1 MKGAEKMAKDNRI
14 TALYERLSRDDE
26 MQGESNSITNQ
37 KKYLEDYAVQHGFG
51 NIQHF
56 SDDGYSGT
64 NFNRPAFNSLLT
76 EIEAG
81 RVGTVIVKDMSRF
94 GRNYLQ
100 VGFYTEMMFPKKNVR
115 FIAVNNGVDSANPAD
130 NDFTPF
136 LNIMNEWYAKDT
148 SKKIKAVFKA
158 KMRDGKRVSGAVPY
172 GYYRK
177 PEDKQTLYVDE
188 ASASVVRRI
197 FQLACDGMGA
207 TAIADTLSEDKI
219 LIPSAYARQNH
230 PEDCQCTNY
239 HDPYTWNATTVGYIL
254 NRREYLGHTVL
265 GKTTRDNFKTK
276 RKRIANEDELL
287 VFYNTHEAIID
298 QETYDKAQR
307 MRKRVSPRRNS
318 EKPAHRL
325 SGLLYCADCGSRL
338 AYINSKPK
346 DGKIYDSNQAF
357 RCSRYHNKYHSCT
370 GHYIKASTIEM
381 LIYQAT
387 KRVSQYVL
395 KDEKEFVEQ
404 LKAQYELQCEK
415 DNTDDKK
422 ELLEAKR
429 RMMDLDDLIK
439 GLYENFTLGRLP
451 ERQFNRLMTEYDTE
465 QSSLEQRISELETAT
480 ERISTKAVQ
489 IDKFV
494 RLVKKYRDFEEL
506 TTPMLNDFIEKV
518 VIHEA
523 EGGRTKDRTQQV
535 DIYFNFIGNFV
546 LPLSEDEVEAL
557 QSEEARRAEEIAER
571 KRKSSKKSTQKR
583 NQKRAEIKAK
593 AEAEAGDP
601 EAMAEYKA
609 ILEKGR
615 QNNRKRSEKMRE
627 LRMSDPEY
635 RAKMEEKER
644 LALER
649 EKKRQERATKKK
661 KIALAELKEQAEK
674 GNQEAVREL
683 EERRAIARERS
694 RKSAEKRKQRAE
706 NDPEYAKYLE
716 ERNAEYNRRHTAR
729 RKEQMEALRARAE
742 AGDQEA
748 QSQLAERKQYQ
759 VRATVKSY
767 RKMREDALNGDPIA
781 KERYEKT
788 LAMRREA
795 YHAKKS
801 EQTA

>member
-1 MKGAEKMAKDNRI
+1 MAKDNRI

-64 NFNRPAFNSLLT
+64 NLNRPAFNSLLT

-100 VGFYTEMMFPKKNVR
+100 VGFYAEMMFPKKNVR

-130 NDFTPF
+130 DDFTPF

-254 NRREYLGHTVL
+254 NRREYLGYTVL

-546 LPLSEDEVEAL
+546 LPLSEDE
-557 QSEEARRAEEIAER
+557 
-571 KRKSSKKSTQKR
+571 
-583 NQKRAEIKAK
+583 
-593 AEAEAGDP
+593 
-601 EAMAEYKA
+601 YKA

-615 QNNRKRSEKMRE
+615 QNNRKRAEKMRE

-795 YHAKKS
+795 YHSKKS

>member
-1 MKGAEKMAKDNRI
+1 
-14 TALYERLSRDDE
+14 
-26 MQGESNSITNQ
+26 
-37 KKYLEDYAVQHGFG
+37 
-51 NIQHF
+51 
-56 SDDGYSGT
+56 
-64 NFNRPAFNSLLT
+64 
-76 EIEAG
+76 
-81 RVGTVIVKDMSRF
+81 
-94 GRNYLQ
+94 
-100 VGFYTEMMFPKKNVR
+100 
-115 FIAVNNGVDSANPAD
+115 
-130 NDFTPF
+130 
-136 LNIMNEWYAKDT
+136 
-148 SKKIKAVFKA
+148 
-158 KMRDGKRVSGAVPY
+158 
-172 GYYRK
+172 
-177 PEDKQTLYVDE
+177 
-188 ASASVVRRI
+188 
-197 FQLACDGMGA
+197 
-207 TAIADTLSEDKI
+207 
-219 LIPSAYARQNH
+219 
-230 PEDCQCTNY
+230 
-239 HDPYTWNATTVGYIL
+239 
-254 NRREYLGHTVL
+254 
-265 GKTTRDNFKTK
+265 
-276 RKRIANEDELL
+276 
-287 VFYNTHEAIID
+287 
-298 QETYDKAQR
+298 
-307 MRKRVSPRRNS
+307 
-318 EKPAHRL
+318 
-325 SGLLYCADCGSRL
+325 
-338 AYINSKPK
+338 
-346 DGKIYDSNQAF
+346 
-357 RCSRYHNKYHSCT
+357 
-370 GHYIKASTIEM
+370 M

-465 QSSLEQRISELETAT
+465 QSNLEQRISELETAT

-593 AEAEAGDP
+593 AEAGDS

-683 EERRAIARERS
+683 EESRAIARERS

-748 QSQLAERKQYQ
+748 KSQLAERKQYQ

-795 YHAKKS
+795 YHSKKS

>member
-1 MKGAEKMAKDNRI
+1 MARF
-14 TALYERLSRDDE
+14 ASSL
-26 MQGESNSITNQ
+26 Q
-37 KKYLEDYAVQHGFG
+37 KKYLEDYAVQHGFD

-115 FIAVNNGVDSANPAD
+115 FIAVNNGVDSVNPAD

-158 KMRDGKRVSGAVPY
+158 KTRDGKRVSGAVPY

-381 LIYQAT
+381 LIYQAA

-546 LPLSEDEVEAL
+546 LPLSEDE
-557 QSEEARRAEEIAER
+557 
-571 KRKSSKKSTQKR
+571 
-583 NQKRAEIKAK
+583 
-593 AEAEAGDP
+593 
-601 EAMAEYKA
+601 YKA

-615 QNNRKRSEKMRE
+615 QNNRKRAEKMRE
-627 LRMSDPEY
+627 LRMSDPAY

-694 RKSAEKRKQRAE
+694 RKSAERRKQRAE

-788 LAMRREA
+788 LTMRREA

>member
-1 MKGAEKMAKDNRI
+1 MAKDNRI

-148 SKKIKAVFKA
+148 SKKIKAVFKV

-254 NRREYLGHTVL
+254 NRREYLGHAVL

-307 MRKRVSPRRNS
+307 MRKRVSPRRKS

-357 RCSRYHNKYHSCT
+357 RCSRDHNKYHSCT

-465 QSSLEQRISELETAT
+465 QSSLKQRISELETAT

-546 LPLSEDEVEAL
+546 LPLSED
-557 QSEEARRAEEIAER
+557 
-571 KRKSSKKSTQKR
+571 
-583 NQKRAEIKAK
+583 
-593 AEAEAGDP
+593 
-601 EAMAEYKA
+601 EYKA

-748 QSQLAERKQYQ
+748 KSQLAERKQYQ

>member
-1 MKGAEKMAKDNRI
+1 MAKDNRI

-546 LPLSEDEVEAL
+546 LPLSEDE
-557 QSEEARRAEEIAER
+557 
-571 KRKSSKKSTQKR
+571 
-583 NQKRAEIKAK
+583 
-593 AEAEAGDP
+593 
-601 EAMAEYKA
+601 YKA

-615 QNNRKRSEKMRE
+615 QNNRKRAEKMRE

-767 RKMREDALNGDPIA
+767 RKMRDDALSGDPIA
-781 KERYEKT
+781 KVRYEKT

>member
-1 MKGAEKMAKDNRI
+1 MAKDNRI

-64 NFNRPAFNSLLT
+64 SLNRPAFNSLLT

-115 FIAVNNGVDSANPAD
+115 FIAVNNGVDSVNPAD

-136 LNIMNEWYAKDT
+136 LNSMNEWYAKDT

-158 KMRDGKRVSGAVPY
+158 KTRDGKRVSGAVPY

-381 LIYQAT
+381 LIYQAA

-546 LPLSEDEVEAL
+546 LPLSEDE
-557 QSEEARRAEEIAER
+557 
-571 KRKSSKKSTQKR
+571 
-583 NQKRAEIKAK
+583 
-593 AEAEAGDP
+593 
-601 EAMAEYKA
+601 YKA

-615 QNNRKRSEKMRE
+615 QNNRKRAEKMRE
-627 LRMSDPEY
+627 LRMSDPAY

-694 RKSAEKRKQRAE
+694 RKSAERRKQRAE

-767 RKMREDALNGDPIA
+767 RKMRDDALSGDPIA
-781 KERYEKT
+781 KVRYEKT

>member
-1 MKGAEKMAKDNRI
+1 MAKDNRI

-64 NFNRPAFNSLLT
+64 SLNRPAFNSLLT

-136 LNIMNEWYAKDT
+136 LNSMNEWYAKDT

-381 LIYQAT
+381 LIYQAA

-546 LPLSEDEVEAL
+546 LPLSEDE
-557 QSEEARRAEEIAER
+557 
-571 KRKSSKKSTQKR
+571 
-583 NQKRAEIKAK
+583 
-593 AEAEAGDP
+593 
-601 EAMAEYKA
+601 YKA

-615 QNNRKRSEKMRE
+615 QNNRKRAEKMRE
-627 LRMSDPEY
+627 LRMSDPAY

-694 RKSAEKRKQRAE
+694 RKSAERRKQRAE

-788 LAMRREA
+788 LTMRREA
-795 YHAKKS
+795 YHSKKS

>member
-1 MKGAEKMAKDNRI
+1 MAKDNRI

-76 EIEAG
+76 EIEAD

-130 NDFTPF
+130 DDFTPF

-546 LPLSEDEVEAL
+546 LPLSEDE
-557 QSEEARRAEEIAER
+557 
-571 KRKSSKKSTQKR
+571 
-583 NQKRAEIKAK
+583 
-593 AEAEAGDP
+593 
-601 EAMAEYKA
+601 YKA

-615 QNNRKRSEKMRE
+615 QNNRKRAEKMRE

-661 KIALAELKEQAEK
+661 KIALAELKERAEK
-674 GNQEAVREL
+674 GNQEAVRER

-767 RKMREDALNGDPIA
+767 RKMRDDALIGDPIA
-781 KERYEKT
+781 KVRYEKT

>member
-1 MKGAEKMAKDNRI
+1 
-14 TALYERLSRDDE
+14 
-26 MQGESNSITNQ
+26 
-37 KKYLEDYAVQHGFG
+37 
-51 NIQHF
+51 
-56 SDDGYSGT
+56 
-64 NFNRPAFNSLLT
+64 
-76 EIEAG
+76 
-81 RVGTVIVKDMSRF
+81 
-94 GRNYLQ
+94 
-100 VGFYTEMMFPKKNVR
+100 
-115 FIAVNNGVDSANPAD
+115 
-130 NDFTPF
+130 
-136 LNIMNEWYAKDT
+136 
-148 SKKIKAVFKA
+148 
-158 KMRDGKRVSGAVPY
+158 MRDGKRVSGAVPY

-298 QETYDKAQR
+298 QEKYDKAQR

-546 LPLSEDEVEAL
+546 LPLSEDE
-557 QSEEARRAEEIAER
+557 
-571 KRKSSKKSTQKR
+571 
-583 NQKRAEIKAK
+583 
-593 AEAEAGDP
+593 
-601 EAMAEYKA
+601 YKA

-694 RKSAEKRKQRAE
+694 RKSAKKRKQRAE

-748 QSQLAERKQYQ
+748 QSQLAERKPYQ

-767 RKMREDALNGDPIA
+767 RKMRDDALSGDPIA
-781 KERYEKT
+781 KVRYEKT

>member
-1 MKGAEKMAKDNRI
+1 MAKDNRI

-64 NFNRPAFNSLLT
+64 NLNRPAFNSLLT

-130 NDFTPF
+130 DDFTPF

-546 LPLSEDEVEAL
+546 LPLSEDE
-557 QSEEARRAEEIAER
+557 
-571 KRKSSKKSTQKR
+571 
-583 NQKRAEIKAK
+583 
-593 AEAEAGDP
+593 
-601 EAMAEYKA
+601 YKA

-748 QSQLAERKQYQ
+748 KSQLAERKQYQ

>member
-1 MKGAEKMAKDNRI
+1 M
-14 TALYERLSRDDE
+14 
-26 MQGESNSITNQ
+26 
-37 KKYLEDYAVQHGFG
+37 
-51 NIQHF
+51 
-56 SDDGYSGT
+56 
-64 NFNRPAFNSLLT
+64 
-76 EIEAG
+76 
-81 RVGTVIVKDMSRF
+81 IVKDMSRF

-172 GYYRK
+172 GYCRK

-307 MRKRVSPRRNS
+307 MGKRVSPRRNS

-546 LPLSEDEVEAL
+546 LPLSEDE
-557 QSEEARRAEEIAER
+557 
-571 KRKSSKKSTQKR
+571 
-583 NQKRAEIKAK
+583 
-593 AEAEAGDP
+593 
-601 EAMAEYKA
+601 YKA

-767 RKMREDALNGDPIA
+767 IKMRDDALSGDPIA
-781 KERYEKT
+781 KVRYEKT

>member
-1 MKGAEKMAKDNRI
+1 MAKDNRI

-64 NFNRPAFNSLLT
+64 NLNRPAFNSLLT

-130 NDFTPF
+130 DDFTPF

-197 FQLACDGMGA
+197 FHLACDGMGA

-239 HDPYTWNATTVGYIL
+239 HDPYTWNATTEGYIL

-557 QSEEARRAEEIAER
+557 QSEEARRAE
-571 KRKSSKKSTQKR
+571 
-583 NQKRAEIKAK
+583 
-593 AEAEAGDP
+593 AGDP

-706 NDPEYAKYLE
+706 NGPEYAKYLE
-716 ERNAEYNRRHTAR
+716 ERNAVYNRRHTAR

>member
-1 MKGAEKMAKDNRI
+1 MAKDNRI

-254 NRREYLGHTVL
+254 NRREYLGHAVL

-357 RCSRYHNKYHSCT
+357 RCSRDHNKYHSCT

-546 LPLSEDEVEAL
+546 LPLSEDE
-557 QSEEARRAEEIAER
+557 
-571 KRKSSKKSTQKR
+571 
-583 NQKRAEIKAK
+583 
-593 AEAEAGDP
+593 
-601 EAMAEYKA
+601 YKA

-615 QNNRKRSEKMRE
+615 QNNRKRAEKMRE

-694 RKSAEKRKQRAE
+694 RKSAEKCKQRAE

-788 LAMRREA
+788 LTMRREA
-795 YHAKKS
+795 YHSKQS

>member
-1 MKGAEKMAKDNRI
+1 MAKDNRI

-115 FIAVNNGVDSANPAD
+115 FIAVNNGVDSVNPAD

-136 LNIMNEWYAKDT
+136 LNSMNEWYAKDT

-158 KMRDGKRVSGAVPY
+158 KTRDGKRVSGAVPY

-381 LIYQAT
+381 LIYQAA

-546 LPLSEDEVEAL
+546 LPLSEDE
-557 QSEEARRAEEIAER
+557 
-571 KRKSSKKSTQKR
+571 
-583 NQKRAEIKAK
+583 
-593 AEAEAGDP
+593 
-601 EAMAEYKA
+601 YKA

-615 QNNRKRSEKMRE
+615 QNNRKRAEKMRE
-627 LRMSDPEY
+627 LRMSDPAY

-649 EKKRQERATKKK
+649 EKTRQERATKKK

-788 LAMRREA
+788 LTMRREA
-795 YHAKKS
+795 YHSKKS

>member
-1 MKGAEKMAKDNRI
+1 
-14 TALYERLSRDDE
+14 
-26 MQGESNSITNQ
+26 
-37 KKYLEDYAVQHGFG
+37 
-51 NIQHF
+51 
-56 SDDGYSGT
+56 
-64 NFNRPAFNSLLT
+64 
-76 EIEAG
+76 
-81 RVGTVIVKDMSRF
+81 
-94 GRNYLQ
+94 
-100 VGFYTEMMFPKKNVR
+100 
-115 FIAVNNGVDSANPAD
+115 
-130 NDFTPF
+130 
-136 LNIMNEWYAKDT
+136 
-148 SKKIKAVFKA
+148 
-158 KMRDGKRVSGAVPY
+158 
-172 GYYRK
+172 
-177 PEDKQTLYVDE
+177 
-188 ASASVVRRI
+188 
-197 FQLACDGMGA
+197 MGA

-546 LPLSEDEVEAL
+546 LPLSEDE
-557 QSEEARRAEEIAER
+557 
-571 KRKSSKKSTQKR
+571 
-583 NQKRAEIKAK
+583 
-593 AEAEAGDP
+593 
-601 EAMAEYKA
+601 YKA

-615 QNNRKRSEKMRE
+615 QNNRKRAEKMRE

-759 VRATVKSY
+759 VRVTVKSY
-767 RKMREDALNGDPIA
+767 RKMRDDALSGDPIA
-781 KERYEKT
+781 KVRYKKT

>member
-1 MKGAEKMAKDNRI
+1 M
-14 TALYERLSRDDE
+14 
-26 MQGESNSITNQ
+26 
-37 KKYLEDYAVQHGFG
+37 
-51 NIQHF
+51 
-56 SDDGYSGT
+56 
-64 NFNRPAFNSLLT
+64 
-76 EIEAG
+76 
-81 RVGTVIVKDMSRF
+81 IVKDMSRF

-130 NDFTPF
+130 DDFTPF

-172 GYYRK
+172 GYCRK

-307 MRKRVSPRRNS
+307 MGKRVSPRRNS

-546 LPLSEDEVEAL
+546 LPLSEDE
-557 QSEEARRAEEIAER
+557 
-571 KRKSSKKSTQKR
+571 
-583 NQKRAEIKAK
+583 
-593 AEAEAGDP
+593 
-601 EAMAEYKA
+601 YKA

-615 QNNRKRSEKMRE
+615 QNNRKRAEKMRE

-661 KIALAELKEQAEK
+661 KIALAELKERAEK
-674 GNQEAVREL
+674 GNQEAVRER

-767 RKMREDALNGDPIA
+767 RKMRDDALIGDPIA
-781 KERYEKT
+781 KVRYEKT

>member
-1 MKGAEKMAKDNRI
+1 MAKDNRI

-197 FQLACDGMGA
+197 FQLACDGMGT

-439 GLYENFTLGRLP
+439 CLYENFTLGRLP

-557 QSEEARRAEEIAER
+557 QSGEARRAEEIAER

-593 AEAEAGDP
+593 AEAGDH

-615 QNNRKRSEKMRE
+615 QNNRKRAEKMRE

-788 LAMRREA
+788 LAMGREA
-795 YHAKKS
+795 YHSKKS

>member
-1 MKGAEKMAKDNRI
+1 M
-14 TALYERLSRDDE
+14 
-26 MQGESNSITNQ
+26 
-37 KKYLEDYAVQHGFG
+37 
-51 NIQHF
+51 
-56 SDDGYSGT
+56 
-64 NFNRPAFNSLLT
+64 
-76 EIEAG
+76 
-81 RVGTVIVKDMSRF
+81 IVKDMSRF

-130 NDFTPF
+130 DDFTPF

-172 GYYRK
+172 GYCRK

-307 MRKRVSPRRNS
+307 MGKRVSPRRNS

-546 LPLSEDEVEAL
+546 LPLSEDE
-557 QSEEARRAEEIAER
+557 
-571 KRKSSKKSTQKR
+571 
-583 NQKRAEIKAK
+583 
-593 AEAEAGDP
+593 
-601 EAMAEYKA
+601 YKA

-759 VRATVKSY
+759 VRVTVKSY
-767 RKMREDALNGDPIA
+767 RKMRDDALSGDPIA
-781 KERYEKT
+781 KVRYKKT

>member
-1 MKGAEKMAKDNRI
+1 MAKDNRI

-64 NFNRPAFNSLLT
+64 NLNRPAFNSLLT

-188 ASASVVRRI
+188 ASAVRRI

-318 EKPAHRL
+318 EQPAHRL

-346 DGKIYDSNQAF
+346 DEKIYDSNQAF

-465 QSSLEQRISELETAT
+465 QSNLEQRISELETAT

-546 LPLSEDEVEAL
+546 LPLSED
-557 QSEEARRAEEIAER
+557 
-571 KRKSSKKSTQKR
+571 
-583 NQKRAEIKAK
+583 
-593 AEAEAGDP
+593 
-601 EAMAEYKA
+601 EYKA

-759 VRATVKSY
+759 VRVTVKSY
-767 RKMREDALNGDPIA
+767 RKMRDDALSGDPIA
-781 KERYEKT
+781 KVRYKKT

>member
-1 MKGAEKMAKDNRI
+1 M
-14 TALYERLSRDDE
+14 
-26 MQGESNSITNQ
+26 
-37 KKYLEDYAVQHGFG
+37 
-51 NIQHF
+51 
-56 SDDGYSGT
+56 
-64 NFNRPAFNSLLT
+64 
-76 EIEAG
+76 
-81 RVGTVIVKDMSRF
+81 IVKDMSRF

-172 GYYRK
+172 GYCRK

-307 MRKRVSPRRNS
+307 MGKRVSPRRNS

-546 LPLSEDEVEAL
+546 LPLSEDE
-557 QSEEARRAEEIAER
+557 
-571 KRKSSKKSTQKR
+571 
-583 NQKRAEIKAK
+583 
-593 AEAEAGDP
+593 
-601 EAMAEYKA
+601 YKA

-615 QNNRKRSEKMRE
+615 QNNRKRAEKMRE

-767 RKMREDALNGDPIA
+767 RKMRDDALSGDPIA
-781 KERYEKT
+781 KVRYKKT

>member
-1 MKGAEKMAKDNRI
+1 MAKDNRI

-64 NFNRPAFNSLLT
+64 SLNRPAFNSLLT

-115 FIAVNNGVDSANPAD
+115 FIAVNNGVDSVNPAD

-136 LNIMNEWYAKDT
+136 LNSMNEWYAKDT

-158 KMRDGKRVSGAVPY
+158 KTRDGKRVSGAVPY

-381 LIYQAT
+381 LIYQAA

-546 LPLSEDEVEAL
+546 LPLSEDE
-557 QSEEARRAEEIAER
+557 
-571 KRKSSKKSTQKR
+571 
-583 NQKRAEIKAK
+583 
-593 AEAEAGDP
+593 
-601 EAMAEYKA
+601 YKA

-729 RKEQMEALRARAE
+729 RKEQMEALRAKAE

-767 RKMREDALNGDPIA
+767 RKMRDDALSGDPIA
-781 KERYEKT
+781 KVRYEKT

>member
-1 MKGAEKMAKDNRI
+1 MAKDNRI

-100 VGFYTEMMFPKKNVR
+100 VGFYTEMMYPKKNVR

-130 NDFTPF
+130 DDFTPF

-148 SKKIKAVFKA
+148 SKKIKALFKA

-230 PEDCQCTNY
+230 PEDCQCANY

-523 EGGRTKDRTQQV
+523 EGGRTKDSTQQV

-546 LPLSEDEVEAL
+546 LPLSEDE
-557 QSEEARRAEEIAER
+557 
-571 KRKSSKKSTQKR
+571 
-583 NQKRAEIKAK
+583 N
-593 AEAEAGDP
+593 
-601 EAMAEYKA
+601 KA

-759 VRATVKSY
+759 VRVTVKSY
-767 RKMREDALNGDPIA
+767 RKMRDDALSGDPIA
-781 KERYEKT
+781 KVRYEKT

>member
-1 MKGAEKMAKDNRI
+1 MAKDNRT

-100 VGFYTEMMFPKKNVR
+100 VGFYTEMTFPKKNV
-115 FIAVNNGVDSANPAD
+115 
-130 NDFTPF
+130 
-136 LNIMNEWYAKDT
+136 
-148 SKKIKAVFKA
+148 
-158 KMRDGKRVSGAVPY
+158 
-172 GYYRK
+172 
-177 PEDKQTLYVDE
+177 
-188 ASASVVRRI
+188 
-197 FQLACDGMGA
+197 
-207 TAIADTLSEDKI
+207 

-287 VFYNTHEAIID
+287 VFYNTH
-298 QETYDKAQR
+298 
-307 MRKRVSPRRNS
+307 
-318 EKPAHRL
+318 
-325 SGLLYCADCGSRL
+325 
-338 AYINSKPK
+338 
-346 DGKIYDSNQAF
+346 
-357 RCSRYHNKYHSCT
+357 
-370 GHYIKASTIEM
+370 
-381 LIYQAT
+381 
-387 KRVSQYVL
+387 
-395 KDEKEFVEQ
+395 
-404 LKAQYELQCEK
+404 
-415 DNTDDKK
+415 
-422 ELLEAKR
+422 
-429 RMMDLDDLIK
+429 
-439 GLYENFTLGRLP
+439 
-451 ERQFNRLMTEYDTE
+451 
-465 QSSLEQRISELETAT
+465 
-480 ERISTKAVQ
+480 
-489 IDKFV
+489 
-494 RLVKKYRDFEEL
+494 
-506 TTPMLNDFIEKV
+506 
-518 VIHEA
+518 
-523 EGGRTKDRTQQV
+523 
-535 DIYFNFIGNFV
+535 
-546 LPLSEDEVEAL
+546 
-557 QSEEARRAEEIAER
+557 
-571 KRKSSKKSTQKR
+571 
-583 NQKRAEIKAK
+583 
-593 AEAEAGDP
+593 

-674 GNQEAVREL
+674 GNQEAVRKI

-767 RKMREDALNGDPIA
+767 RKMRDDALSGDPIA
-781 KERYEKT
+781 KVRYEKT

>member
-1 MKGAEKMAKDNRI
+1 
-14 TALYERLSRDDE
+14 
-26 MQGESNSITNQ
+26 
-37 KKYLEDYAVQHGFG
+37 
-51 NIQHF
+51 
-56 SDDGYSGT
+56 
-64 NFNRPAFNSLLT
+64 
-76 EIEAG
+76 
-81 RVGTVIVKDMSRF
+81 
-94 GRNYLQ
+94 
-100 VGFYTEMMFPKKNVR
+100 MMFPKKNVR

-172 GYYRK
+172 GYNRK

-465 QSSLEQRISELETAT
+465 QSNLEQRISELETAT

-546 LPLSEDEVEAL
+546 LPLSEDE
-557 QSEEARRAEEIAER
+557 
-571 KRKSSKKSTQKR
+571 
-583 NQKRAEIKAK
+583 
-593 AEAEAGDP
+593 
-601 EAMAEYKA
+601 YKA

-615 QNNRKRSEKMRE
+615 QNNRKRAEKMRE

-661 KIALAELKEQAEK
+661 KIALAELKERAEK
-674 GNQEAVREL
+674 GNQEAVRER